1 MSQEMSARLNDLMG
15 NLGQEAMLELFEAYS
30 LPTRETIVARSADDP
45 TVGVIGFTA
54 SNLRGNLAL
63 LIPAEVIRA
72 TQTDSD
78 PMDWAGELTNQY
90 LGRLKNKLISYG
102 VALEISTPLVVSG
115 LSLRL
120 QEPSG
125 ASTQRVDCNTSAG
138 LVHAL
143 ISVRVGPGF
152 EVSLEPT
159 GEPSACEGE
168 MLLF

>member
-1 MSQEMSARLNDLMG
+1 MSEEMTTRLNEMMG
-15 NLGQEAMLELFEAYS
+15 RLGAEAMLDLLEAYS
-30 LPTRETIVARSADDP
+30 LKAELSSLETPATDP

-54 SNLRGNLAL
+54 SKLRGNLAL
-63 LIPAEVIRA
+63 LLPSEVIRV
-72 TQTDSD
+72 TQSGSD

-90 LGRLKNKLISYG
+90 LGRLKNKLIGYG

-125 ASTQRVDCNTSAG
+125 ARTQRVDCNTASG
-138 LVHAL
+138 PVHAL
-143 ISVRVGPGF
+143 ISVRVADGF
-152 EVSLEPT
+152 EMSEAPS
-159 GEPSACEGE
+159 GEPMASEGE

>member
-1 MSQEMSARLNDLMG
+1 MSEEMSARLNELMG
-15 NLGQEAMLELFEAYS
+15 SLGKEAMVELFEAYS
-30 LPTRETIVARSADDP
+30 LPAGETVPAQPTDDP

-54 SNLRGNLAL
+54 SKLRGNLAL
-63 LIPAEVIRA
+63 LIPAEVIRV

-102 VALEISTPLVVSG
+102 VALEISTPLVVTG

-120 QEPSG
+120 QEPAG
-125 ASTQRVDCNTSAG
+125 ASIQRVDCRTSSG

-143 ISVRVGPGF
+143 ISVRVAPGF
-152 EVSLEPT
+152 EMSDVPT
-159 GEPSACEGE
+159 GEPIASEGE

>member
-1 MSQEMSARLNDLMG
+1 MSEEMSVRLNEMVG
-15 NLGQEAMLELFEAYS
+15 RLGAEAMLDLFEAYS
-30 LPTRETIVARSADDP
+30 LTAEAAPVAVSAEDP

-54 SNLRGNLAL
+54 SKLRGNLAL
-63 LIPAEVIRA
+63 LIPSDVIRA
-72 TQTDSD
+72 TQSGSD

-125 ASTQRVDCNTSAG
+125 ARTQRVDCNTSAG
-138 LVHAL
+138 PVHAL
-143 ISVRVGPGF
+143 ISVRVAEGF
-152 EVSLEPT
+152 EISEEPS
-159 GEPSACEGE
+159 GEPMASEGE

>member
-1 MSQEMSARLNDLMG
+1 MSDEMSTRLNEMMG
-15 NLGQEAMLELFEAYS
+15 RLGGEAMLDLFEAYS
-30 LPTRETIVARSADDP
+30 LKATAAEVQAPAVDP

-54 SNLRGNLAL
+54 SKLRGNLAL
-63 LIPAEVIRA
+63 LIPSEVIKV
-72 TQTDSD
+72 TQSGSD

-120 QEPSG
+120 QEPTG
-125 ASTQRVDCNTSAG
+125 ACTQRVDCNTSAG
-138 LVHAL
+138 PVHAL
-143 ISVRVGPGF
+143 ISVRVAEGF
-152 EVSLEPT
+152 EISDQPSGEPT
-159 GEPSACEGE
+159 ANEGE